1 MSVGKMTVQ
10 LASVN
15 QKDDALLKGGDEV
28 GWILSNR
35 QHEAGNC
42 EDVQTLTNR

>member
-1 MSVGKMTVQ
+1 MSVGTMTVQ
-10 LASVN
+10 RASVN
-15 QKDDALLKGGDEV
+15 QKNDALLKGGDEV

-42 EDVQTLTNR
+42 EDASASTNR